1 MKILLAKRMGRWGDG
16 LGNEMLPWAK
26 GWNASQVPG
35 ARLVGPSWG
44 LNGRK
49 YYRNFRTSRLDVLFE
64 AALKRLPHYAFT
76 ERDFRESDEVD
87 FGKAIKKWAKAQGY
101 R

>member
-1 MKILLAKRMGRWGDG
+1 MKILLAKSMERWGDG

-26 GWNASQVPG
+26 GWNASQALG

-49 YYRNFRTSRLDVLFE
+49 CYRNFRTSRLDVLFE
-64 AALKRLPHYAFT
+64 AALKRLPYYAFI
-76 ERDFRESDEVD
+76 ERT
-87 FGKAIKKWAKAQGY
+87 FGRAAKLMSGKPSRSGQ
-101 R
+101 RHKE